1 MKTSRTGGSNLVLT
15 VLLGGRIAG
24 TVSQGDDN
32 SSYRF
37 TYDDEWQN
45 DLQAY
50 PLSLSIPLAGKTH
63 EGQAVGWYLRGL
75 LPDNE
80 ARLDAIA
87 VRYDVDPEDTLGLL
101 ANVGE
106 DCPGAVQFARP
117 DRLATLTGPQGGRI
131 DWLGDSEVA
140 DMLRGLAAEGEGPNT
155 EIDVGRFSLPGALP
169 KVALARDRAN
179 QRWGRPHGRAASTH
193 ILKPPLRGVPFHN
206 EIEHLCLELARYSG
220 LAAAK
225 SRVIHIEGQSA
236 IAVER
241 YDRARRGA
249 AIVRLHQ
256 EDCSQALG
264 ANPRLKYSGERAP
277 GIAEI
282 VGLLRDQSS
291 RGLDDVYDF
300 LKAVAFN
307 WVIAGTDAHPRNYS
321 LLIRP
326 GGDVVLAPLYDL
338 ASALLLKTR
347 TKAPDLPFPM
357 TVAGRKHIGA
367 IDLAAWK
374 DLAKQLRLNSTRLI
388 EEVAGIA
395 SRAADAAPGV
405 AETGKL
411 DGLNAN
417 FCDRFATRLRGRAL
431 TCLAELKR

>member
-1 MKTSRTGGSNLVLT
+1 MKTSRAGDSSLVLT

-24 TVSQGDDN
+24 TVIQGDGN

-37 TYDDEWQN
+37 TYDDQWQN
-45 DLQAY
+45 DPRAY

-63 EGQAVGWYLRGL
+63 EGPAVGWYLRGL

-87 VRYDVDPEDTLGLL
+87 VRYDVDPEDTLGVLT
-101 ANVGE
+101 NVGE

-117 DRLATLTGPQGGRI
+117 DRLASLIAPQGGRI
-131 DWLGDSEVA
+131 DWLTDSEVA
-140 DMLRGLAAEGEGPNT
+140 DLLRGLESEGEGFDT
-155 EIDVGRFSLPGALP
+155 GIDVGQFSLPGALP

-220 LAAAK
+220 LVAAK

-241 YDRARRGA
+241 YDRLRKGVT
-249 AIVRLHQ
+249 ILRLHQ

-264 ANPRLKYSGERAP
+264 ANPRLKYSAERAP
-277 GIAEI
+277 GVAEI

-321 LLIRP
+321 VLIRP

-347 TKAPDLPFPM
+347 ARVPDLPFPM
-357 TVAGRKHIGA
+357 TIAGRKHIGA
-367 IDLAAWK
+367 VDLGAWK
-374 DLAKQLRLNSTRLI
+374 DLAKELRLTSTRLI

-395 SRAADAAPGV
+395 SRVADGAPDV
-405 AETGKL
+405 AETGKR
-411 DGLNAN
+411 DGLSPG

-431 TCLAELKR
+431 ACLADLRR